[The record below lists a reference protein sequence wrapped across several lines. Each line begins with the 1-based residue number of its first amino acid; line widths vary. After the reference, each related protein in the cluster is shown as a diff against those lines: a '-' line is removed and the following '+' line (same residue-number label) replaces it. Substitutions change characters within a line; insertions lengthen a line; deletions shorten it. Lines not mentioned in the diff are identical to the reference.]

1 MDAVASEKPPGLHC
15 KKSLISHWLDLP
27 GHKEWAP
34 MPLAFALIALSCL
47 ILFAGAEVLVRGG
60 ASLALKL
67 GLTPL
72 VVGLTVVA
80 YGTSAPELLVC
91 LKAAFAGQSDIA
103 IGNVVG
109 SNIFNVAVILGL
121 SAAVFPIKTHLQV
134 LRWDAP
140 VVVLATILTPLTFL
154 DGAVSRV
161 EAGALLVGAVA
172 YTVWTVLLAKK
183 DQSKGPKAN
192 IDVPE
197 HKERGNIFLDLVMI
211 AAGLGIL
218 VFGSKLLVE
227 NAVLVAKTLGVSDT
241 VIGLTII
248 AAGTSMPEL
257 ATSMVAAFRGQSDIA
272 LGNVLGSSLFNL
284 LFVLG
289 GTAMIRPVS
298 TAGLQHFDLY
308 ALIGVTVLM
317 LPLLATGKRL
327 GRPEGLLLFACY
339 GLYLAFMWPK

>member
-1 MDAVASEKPPGLHC
+1 MAAMLVPVL
-15 KKSLISHWLDLP
+15 
-27 GHKEWAP
+27 
-34 MPLAFALIALSCL
+34 LIALSCL
-47 ILFAGAEVLVRGG
+47 ILFAGAELLVRGG
-60 ASLALKL
+60 ASIALKL

-80 YGTSAPELLVC
+80 YGTSSPELLVC

-109 SNIFNVAVILGL
+109 SNIFNIAVILGL
-121 SAAVFPIKTHLQV
+121 SAAVFPISTHLQV

-140 VVVLATILTPLTFL
+140 VLVAVTILTPLAFL
-154 DGAVSRV
+154 DGTVSRV
-161 EAGALLVGAVA
+161 EAAAMLVGALA
-172 YTVWTVLLAKK
+172 YTVWTVKMAKI
-183 DQSKGPKAN
+183 DESKGHEAN

-197 HKERGNIFLDLVMI
+197 IKKRGNIFLDLVMI
-211 AAGLGIL
+211 AAGLGVL
-218 VFGSKLLVE
+218 VFGSELLVK
-227 NAVLVAKTLGVSDT
+227 NAVFVAKALGVSET

-317 LPLLATGKRL
+317 LPLLATGRRL
-327 GRPEGLLLFACY
+327 ARPEGLLLFACY
-339 GLYLAFMWPK
+339 GIYLAVMWPK

>member
-1 MDAVASEKPPGLHC
+1 
-15 KKSLISHWLDLP
+15 
-27 GHKEWAP
+27 
-34 MPLAFALIALSCL
+34 MPLSLLLIGLSCL
-47 ILFAGAEVLVRGG
+47 ILFAGAEFLVRGG

-80 YGTSAPELLVC
+80 YGTSCPELLVC
-91 LKAAFAGQSDIA
+91 LKAALAGQPDIA

-109 SNIFNVAVILGL
+109 SNIFNIGVILGL

-140 VVVLATILTPLTFL
+140 VVVAATILTSLTFL

-161 EAGALLVGAVA
+161 EAAGLLAGAIA
-172 YTVWTVLLAKK
+172 YTVWTVLLAKR
-183 DQSKGPKAN
+183 DESKGHEAN

-197 HKERGNIFLDLVMI
+197 IKKRGNIFLDVVMI
-211 AAGLGIL
+211 GGGLGIL
-218 VFGSKLLVE
+218 AFGSNLLVE
-227 NAVLVAKTLGVSDT
+227 NAVSIAKSLGVSET

-248 AAGTSMPEL
+248 SAGTSMPEL

-298 TAGLQHFDLY
+298 TAGLQHFDLW

-317 LPLLATGKRL
+317 LPLLVTGKRL
-327 GRPEGLLLFACY
+327 ARPEGLLLFACY
-339 GLYLAFMWPK
+339 GAYLAVMWPK

>member
-1 MDAVASEKPPGLHC
+1 
-15 KKSLISHWLDLP
+15 LISHWLDLEAL
-27 GHKEWAP
+27 KRISP
-34 MPLAFALIALSCL
+34 MLFPSLLIAVSCL
-47 ILFAGAEVLVRGG
+47 ILFAGAELLVRGG

-91 LKAAFAGQSDIA
+91 LKAAMAGQADIA
-103 IGNVVG
+103 MGNVVG
-109 SNIFNVAVILGL
+109 SNIFNIAVILGL
-121 SAAVFPIKTHLQV
+121 SAAVFPITTHLQV

-140 VVVLATILTPLTFL
+140 VVVAAAILTPLTFL

-161 EAGALLVGAVA
+161 EAGFLLAGAIA

-183 DQSKGPKAN
+183 DESKGHEAH

-197 HKERGNIFLDLVMI
+197 IKKRGNLLLDFLLI
-211 AAGLGIL
+211 GSGLGVL
-218 VFGSKLLVE
+218 VFGSNLLVE
-227 NAVLVAKTLGVSDT
+227 NAVSVAKGLGVSET

-272 LGNVLGSSLFNL
+272 LGNVLGSSIFNL
-284 LFVLG
+284 FFVLG

-298 TAGLQHFDLY
+298 TSGLQHFDLY
-308 ALIGVTVLM
+308 TMIGVTVLM

-327 GRPEGLLLFACY
+327 GRIEGLLLFSCY
-339 GLYLAFMWPK
+339 LVYLTVMWPK